1 MDQEG
6 KLCQFSKS
14 TLAKAL
20 TFSHRPEAGV
30 FDIAMPMLIVQIHSG
45 LYTHRASFAAPPQL
59 ASSWNGIKNHES
71 TCPSRHLNKTLPKLF
86 SRHIMCLLIPL
97 VLLGFWTFN
106 FSNC

>member
-45 LYTHRASFAAPPQL
+45 LYTHRASFAAPPPNWPVVGMK
-59 ASSWNGIKNHES
+59 SKIMN
-71 TCPSRHLNKTLPKLF
+71 LPV
-86 SRHIMCLLIPL
+86 P
-97 VLLGFWTFN
+97 VDT
-106 FSNC
+106 